1 MPDSNERKFK
11 IRDLIQ
17 IPKRER
23 SQRQR
28 KKTFTTHFL
37 SSPENQAKIRA
48 AHEASQCKETL
59 AKARQEALK
68 KVLVE
73 EKETK
78 KKKKIICRADT
89 VKARQLPMA
98 VRGGGVV
105 GVGGGVLLMHQSCN
119 FEV

>member
-1 MPDSNERKFK
+1 MLDGNERKFK

-17 IPKRER
+17 IPKREC

-48 AHEASQCKETL
+48 AHEASQRKEAL
-59 AKARQEALK
+59 AKARQEAFK
-68 KVLVE
+68 KVLAE

-78 KKKKIICRADT
+78 KKKKNHLQSRYCKSET
-89 VKARQLPMA
+89 TTNGSK
-98 VRGGGVV
+98 GGW
-105 GVGGGVLLMHQSCN
+105 
-119 FEV
+119 

>member
-1 MPDSNERKFK
+1 MLDSNERKFK
-11 IRDLIQ
+11 IRDVIQ

-48 AHEASQCKETL
+48 VHDTSQCKEAL

-68 KVLVE
+68 KVLAE
-73 EKETK
+73 EKEKNHLQSRYCKSETTTNGSK
-78 KKKKIICRADT
+78 R
-89 VKARQLPMA
+89 
-98 VRGGGVV
+98 GVV
-105 GVGGGVLLMHQSCN
+105 GVEEGVGGGGG
-119 FEV
+119 FY

>member
-1 MPDSNERKFK
+1 MLDSNE
-11 IRDLIQ
+11 RDLIQ
-17 IPKRER
+17 IQKREH

-28 KKTFTTHFL
+28 KKMFTTHFL

-48 AHEASQCKETL
+48 AHEASQRKEAL

-68 KVLVE
+68 KVLAK

-89 VKARQLPMA
+89 VKVRQLPMA
-98 VRGGGVV
+98 VREVVRVEEGVEV
-105 GVGGGVLLMHQSCN
+105 EGGVLLMCQSCN

>member
-1 MPDSNERKFK
+1 M
-11 IRDLIQ
+11 
-17 IPKRER
+17 
-23 SQRQR
+23 
-28 KKTFTTHFL
+28 FTTHFL
-37 SSPENQAKIRA
+37 SSSENQAKIRA
-48 AHEASQCKETL
+48 VHEASQCKEAL

-68 KVLVE
+68 KVPAE

-89 VKARQLPMA
+89 VKARQLPTA
-98 VRGGGVV
+98 VRGVVGVEEGV

>member
-1 MPDSNERKFK
+1 MLDSNERKFK

-17 IPKRER
+17 IQKRER

-28 KKTFTTHFL
+28 KKMFTTHFL

-48 AHEASQCKETL
+48 AHEASQRKEAL

-68 KVLVE
+68 KVLAE

-78 KKKKIICRADT
+78 KKKKSFAEQI
-89 VKARQLPMA
+89 
-98 VRGGGVV
+98 
-105 GVGGGVLLMHQSCN
+105 LLK
-119 FEV
+119 

>member
-37 SSPENQAKIRA
+37 SSPEN
-48 AHEASQCKETL
+48 
-59 AKARQEALK
+59 
-68 KVLVE
+68 
-73 EKETK
+73 
-78 KKKKIICRADT
+78 
-89 VKARQLPMA
+89 
-98 VRGGGVV
+98 
-105 GVGGGVLLMHQSCN
+105 
-119 FEV
+119 